1 MDDPKDIIHFHFSTK
16 KEIYSYSN
24 TKNELKHFFFSVI
37 GLVINLILVFG
48 VFYAISCTLVVWL
61 VAYSINISGCFI
73 LFGVVINLLIKRHEE
88 DNDISSGTMMISLV
102 PLILAILY
110 IICWCFV
117 FKLWRKVRER
127 ENLVFV
133 CVE

>member
-1 MDDPKDIIHFHFSTK
+1 MK
-16 KEIYSYSN
+16 
-24 TKNELKHFFFSVI
+24 LFFSVI

>member
-1 MDDPKDIIHFHFSTK
+1 M
-16 KEIYSYSN
+16 
-24 TKNELKHFFFSVI
+24 
-37 GLVINLILVFG
+37 
-48 VFYAISCTLVVWL
+48 
-61 VAYSINISGCFI
+61 
-73 LFGVVINLLIKRHEE
+73 KRQEEE
-88 DNDISSGTMMISLV
+88 DDVSSGTMMISLV

-127 ENLVFV
+127 DNLVFV

>member
-1 MDDPKDIIHFHFSTK
+1 MIS
-16 KEIYSYSN
+16 E
-24 TKNELKHFFFSVI
+24 FFFSVI
-37 GLVINLILVFG
+37 GLVINLLLVFG
-48 VFYAISCTLVVWL
+48 VFYAMSCSLVVWL
-61 VAYSINISGCFI
+61 VAYSANISGCFI
-73 LFGVVINLLIKRHEE
+73 LFGLVINLLMKRQEE
-88 DNDISSGTMMISLV
+88 KDDVSSGTMMISLV

-127 ENLVFV
+127 DNLVFV